1 MPTYVYRIIRPVGSH
16 EPEQTFEAFQ
26 SIHDPAFTHHPATGQ
41 PVERV
46 PVAPMIGPGKVG
58 DAQLRNAGF
67 TKLTKTSDGTYRKSG
82 E

>member
-1 MPTYVYRIIRPVGSH
+1 MPTYVYRIIPPAGSK
-16 EPEQTFEAFQ
+16 EPEQTFEVFQ
-26 SIHDPAFTHHPATGQ
+26 SIHDPALTTHPETGQ

-67 TKLTKTSDGTYRKSG
+67 TKLTKASDGTYRKWG
-82 E
+82 K

>member
-1 MPTYVYRIIRPVGSH
+1 MPTYVYRIVQPPGSR
-16 EPEQTFEAFQ
+16 EPEQTIEVFQ
-26 SIHDPAFTHHPATGQ
+26 SIHDAPLTRHPETGQ

-82 E
+82 K

>member
-1 MPTYVYRIIRPVGSH
+1 MPTYVYRIVRPAGTA
-16 EPEQTFEAFQ
+16 EPEQTFEVFQ
-26 SIHDPAFTHHPATGQ
+26 SIHDPPLTQHPETGQ

-67 TKLTKTSDGTYRKSG
+67 TKLTKTSDGTYEKSG
-82 E
+82 G